1 MNQPLTVRALLGMA
15 PWSLGGAAL
24 LACVSALASLAPF
37 YCLYRIAD
45 LLFSATPDL
54 DAVQHWVFYAVIA
67 VLLRW
72 AMMAASHALAHLGA
86 FDVIHRLRLRI
97 ADRLAGAAPGFQSTR
112 SSGDL
117 RKVVMDDVGS
127 LEGLLAHML
136 PDAAAAL
143 ATPLCAFALLLAM
156 DWRLGLAAL
165 IPLPFAILLQAMM
178 MRGGEQR
185 MADWQAMQASLSAQW
200 LEYLRGMPVVKA
212 FGLQARA
219 FGNLQDNVQGLVR
232 WVEKHAARLST
243 GWAWFTVLLS
253 ANLLAVAPLGVWLH
267 GRGEVDAATVV
278 LFLLVAPVVLQ
289 PLLRLT
295 FALGEQQRRQQAM
308 QRIDALLLA
317 PQMLVGQAIAPPAH
331 TPHDLQFIDVRLS
344 YDGQPALR
352 GVSFTAP
359 AGKVTALVGASGSGK
374 SSLLRLL
381 GRLQEADSG
390 QVRIAGL
397 DVRDWPQDD
406 LLQRLGIVLQDV
418 FLFHGSVADNLRLA
432 KPEASDEELLA
443 AARMA
448 GADEFIRQLPQGYA
462 TSLGERGAGLSGG
475 ERQRLTLARALLR
488 DAPVLLLDEATAH
501 ADARNDRLIHDAL
514 LNECRGRTLLMVAHR
529 LHSVRHADHI
539 VVLEDGQVIGQGRH
553 EDLLERCTIYRQSW
567 DDQQRAADW
576 QL

>member
-24 LACVSALASLAPF
+24 LAGVSALASLAPF

-45 LLFSATPDL
+45 LLFCATPDL
-54 DAVQHWVFYAVIA
+54 DAVQRWVFYAVIA

-72 AMMAASHALAHLGA
+72 VMMAASHALAHLGA

-97 ADRLAGAAPGFQSTR
+97 ADRLAGATPGFQSAR

-143 ATPLCAFALLLAM
+143 ATPLCACALLLAM

-165 IPLPFAILLQAMM
+165 TPLPLAILLQAMM
-178 MRGGEQR
+178 MRGGAQR

-232 WVEKHAARLST
+232 WVETHAARLSA

-253 ANLLAVAPLGVWLH
+253 ANLLVVAPLGVWLH

-295 FALGEQQRRQQAM
+295 FAFGEQQRRQQAM
-308 QRIDALLLA
+308 QRIEALLLA
-317 PQMLVGQAIAPPAH
+317 PQMLVGQASAPPAQ

-344 YDGQPALR
+344 HDGQPALR

-397 DVRDWPQDD
+397 EVRDWPLDD
-406 LLQRLGIVLQDV
+406 LLQRLGIVLQEV
-418 FLFHGSVADNLRLA
+418 FLFHGSVADNLRLG

-448 GADEFIRQLPQGYA
+448 GADAFIRQLPQGYA
-462 TSLGERGAGLSGG
+462 TLLGERGAGLSGG

-514 LNECRGRTLLMVAHR
+514 LEECRGRTLLMVTHR

-553 EDLLERCTIYRQSW
+553 EDLLERCPIYRQSW